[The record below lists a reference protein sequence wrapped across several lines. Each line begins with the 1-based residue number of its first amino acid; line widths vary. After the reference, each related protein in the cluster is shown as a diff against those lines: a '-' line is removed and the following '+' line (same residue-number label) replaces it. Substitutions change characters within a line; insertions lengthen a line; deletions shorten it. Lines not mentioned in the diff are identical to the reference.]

1 MTNRDDQHGPVRH
14 SGTLS
19 RHILRCRERD
29 IDKASTILGLSLPR
43 AACRSA
49 SADGLHALWLGPDE
63 WLVLAAG
70 STTETMSQASERLS
84 VLGGAFV
91 DVSHRQVAIMLH
103 SPEAETWLAS
113 GCPLDLA
120 ISAFPTGACTRTMFH
135 KAEIILWRIER
146 ESFHLEVW
154 RSFAPYVE
162 ALLSEAA
169 LEESEG
175 STS

>member
-1 MTNRDDQHGPVRH
+1 
-14 SGTLS
+14 
-19 RHILRCRERD
+19 LRCREGD

-70 STTETMSQASERLS
+70 SAAETMLQASERLAA
-84 VLGGAFV
+84 LGGACV
-91 DVSHRQVAIMLH
+91 DVSHRQVAITLDG
-103 SPEAETWLAS
+103 PEAEIWLAS

-120 ISAFPTGACTRTMFH
+120 ISAFPAGACSRTVFD
-135 KAEIILWRIER
+135 KAEIILGRTGP

-162 ALLSEAA
+162 ALLSEAT
-169 LEESEG
+169 LEEPTG
-175 STS
+175 SRN